1 MDTESF
7 NLFRLVPGEWLE
19 RGRNFH
25 TIDDSH
31 ASNKSVQ
38 YIEFA
43 RKIFPG
49 FSSVATTFG
58 TAGTWRRRGVE
69 TLLLRY
75 FRKLSLKKFHCTR
88 CPLQRRS
95 LVSSSEYRIARIP
108 RNIALRFSI
117 PARGN
122 MQRVSPP
129 DNPIS
134 RFGRA
139 RAFL

>member
-19 RGRNFH
+19 HGTNFH

-49 FSSVATTFG
+49 FSSVATTTFG
-58 TAGTWRRRGVE
+58 TRPELGDAPRVAMLLRGVKM
-69 TLLLRY
+69 LL
-75 FRKLSLKKFHCTR
+75 FR
-88 CPLQRRS
+88 
-95 LVSSSEYRIARIP
+95 
-108 RNIALRFSI
+108 
-117 PARGN
+117 
-122 MQRVSPP
+122 
-129 DNPIS
+129 
-134 RFGRA
+134 
-139 RAFL
+139 

>member
-19 RGRNFH
+19 RGTNFH

-31 ASNKSVQ
+31 VSNKSVQ

-58 TAGTWRRRGVE
+58 ARPELGDAPSSDAPGVE
-69 TLLLRY
+69 RLL
-75 FRKLSLKKFHCTR
+75 
-88 CPLQRRS
+88 
-95 LVSSSEYRIARIP
+95 
-108 RNIALRFSI
+108 
-117 PARGN
+117 
-122 MQRVSPP
+122 
-129 DNPIS
+129 S
-134 RFGRA
+134 R
-139 RAFL
+139 